1 MNAKLGSDETP
12 EDETPQE
19 QTAENEAPQEETTQE
34 EAAQEETSQ
43 EETPEDETP
52 QEESTQDQPAEDEAP
67 QDETPQEDVSQEETP
82 QDETIRDES
91 AQEETAH
98 QEQEPAAASTE
109 SVPEPSTE
117 PSTEPSSESTGDS
130 PAEPSAEASAE
141 ASGSASAAASAS
153 STVSPSA
160 ASAEK
165 GGRKRK
171 RRGLVAGSI
180 VGGVLLLAAGAYA
193 GTVWFTS
200 DKLPAHITVSGVDIS
215 GLSSQEAA
223 VKLEKELGGRLTKK
237 LTLTAGS
244 ATASVTPAQAGVGID
259 VEATLADLSGWT
271 WNPKIILE
279 RLSGTQELE
288 VKQTLDEEA
297 LTTSAEKISD
307 ALTNDPVE
315 GKLSLTEGGPEFTQ
329 PKDGHD
335 VSEQLARNSITKNA
349 FAEERKIEV
358 ASNVI
363 EPDVTTEEWN
373 EFIKTT
379 VDPYLSGP
387 VTVKA
392 GGERA
397 KLGVATLAQ
406 ATVVDVKDS
415 SPELKTDDEALK
427 SAVEK
432 ANPKLNTT
440 AQDASLKLVGTGS
453 NAKAEIVPGKSGKGL
468 DSEELGKKVREAA
481 ASTSDRIADVPF
493 KAQEPSV
500 TTAQA
505 KKWNVTKVAEFATP
519 YPYDPT
525 RTKNLEAGSRR
536 INGSVILPG
545 ESFDLAT
552 KFGPVT
558 EANGYYSSGVVV
570 NSVSTKA
577 VGGGLSQIATMAYN
591 AGYLAG
597 MDIQEWRPHNRWFD
611 RYPAGREST
620 YWEGSINVKWK
631 NNTKAPVV
639 VAMWLENNKVNTAV
653 FGHKTWK
660 VKTTTSDFYDY
671 TSGPTLTSDDP
682 NCIPESSGKKGF
694 TVNVTRTRTNVD
706 TGEVLEDSQTTRY
719 EGWPNVTCSKD

>member
-12 EDETPQE
+12 EDGTPQE
-19 QTAENEAPQEETTQE
+19 QTAENEAPQEEAPQEEPTQE
-34 EAAQEETSQ
+34 ES
-43 EETPEDETP
+43 
-52 QEESTQDQPAEDEAP
+52 AEDEATQDEAT
-67 QDETPQEDVSQEETP
+67 QDETPQEDASQEVTP
-82 QDETIRDES
+82 QDETNRDES

-98 QEQEPAAASTE
+98 QEQDPAAASTA

-117 PSTEPSSESTGDS
+117 PSTEPSDESSAASSVSDS
-130 PAEPSAEASAE
+130 ASVSTTAPAATSTATASAST
-141 ASGSASAAASAS
+141 ASASAASAPGSASASNP
-153 STVSPSA
+153 PS
-160 ASAEK
+160 EK
-165 GGRKRK
+165 AGGRKRK

-193 GTVWFTS
+193 GTAWFTS

-349 FAEERKIEV
+349 FAKERKIEV

-706 TGEVLEDSQTTRY
+706 TGEVFKDSQTTRY